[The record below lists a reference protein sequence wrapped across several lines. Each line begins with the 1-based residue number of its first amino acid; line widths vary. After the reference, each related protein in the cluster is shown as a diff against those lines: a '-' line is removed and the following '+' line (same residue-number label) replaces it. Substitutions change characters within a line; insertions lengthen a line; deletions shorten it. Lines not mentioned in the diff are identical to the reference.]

1 MIPEA
6 RLLNQELHFATCNSQ
21 LKKNIMIKEH
31 CPDCNSIYIGVSC
44 PCRKGKNPRKLECE
58 CGKPAKEIYIDRLGE
73 WPLCKECLAL
83 ELDEFSPLPLSNYQD
98 EYQEES
104 LTPARGN
111 RIQGDGNHFDLSER
125 EEQIA
130 QLANISDEEIA
141 NQLFISIETVKTHF
155 KKIRKKLG
163 IRSRYEIPYVLDRDQ
178 GKNSSADESPLSE
191 IIDRLPISITITI
204 NKRD

>member
-1 MIPEA
+1 
-6 RLLNQELHFATCNSQ
+6 
-21 LKKNIMIKEH
+21 MIKEH
-31 CPDCNSIYIGVSC
+31 CPDCNSIYIGDSC
-44 PCRKGKNPRKLECE
+44 PCRKGKKPRKLECE
-58 CGKPAKEIYIDRLGE
+58 CGKPAKEVYTDRLGE
-73 WPLCKECLAL
+73 WPLCRDCLAL
-83 ELDEFSPLPLSNYQD
+83 ELDEFAPLPLPNYHD

-104 LTPARGN
+104 LAPARGN
-111 RIQGDGNHFDLSER
+111 RIQGDGNPFDLSER

-163 IRSRYEIPYVLDRDQ
+163 IRSRYEIPYVLDRGQ
-178 GKNSSADESPLSE
+178 GKNSSTDESPLSE
-191 IIDRLPISITITI
+191 LIEKLPISITITI